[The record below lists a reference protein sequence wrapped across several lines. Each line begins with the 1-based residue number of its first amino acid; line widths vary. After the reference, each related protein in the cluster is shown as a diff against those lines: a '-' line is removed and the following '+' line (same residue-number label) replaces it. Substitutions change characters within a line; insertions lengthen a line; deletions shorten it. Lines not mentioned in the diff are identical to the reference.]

1 MSISSLSANV
11 ISNQG
16 RLKGRRGV
24 DRVEMDLTRAEYIE
38 MYIEHLTL
46 RLNPAFS
53 LSERALKPRSRKV
66 QQKTKHRKPATRKVQ
81 LEASMKDVTPIKKAI
96 HRVYELLYSSVNSQ
110 LSHNG
115 ASAYA
120 EITEDGV
127 TRMINKIST
136 GFMSRLT
143 KSEASAF
150 RAIDLGAGYLTCL
163 AHIAQAI
170 PGEYVGIEYCPR
182 RSSQFAHSYGA
193 LLAQHSEELCNT
205 KIAYAHMNILDL
217 HSYECDLVYTFDEAF
232 PYDVWKKIVETFVK
246 SHRCKFLIMFKVA
259 KASRGYKALQAE
271 LLQAGVSCIDKLC
284 LKKKGGESSNA
295 MFFVKSKPWNQGVD
309 RTLRSQHCPTDP
321 CKRFWEKCKEFW
333 GSIEMAKTAV
343 AELMAETDQL
353 ISTEKKQRK
362 R

>member
-1 MSISSLSANV
+1 MIFWTV
-11 ISNQG
+11 QT
-16 RLKGRRGV
+16 
-24 DRVEMDLTRAEYIE
+24 RVRPKADDET
-38 MYIEHLTL
+38 
-46 RLNPAFS
+46 
-53 LSERALKPRSRKV
+53 LSEMASERIQRAIAL
-66 QQKTKHRKPATRKVQ
+66 
-81 LEASMKDVTPIKKAI
+81 
-96 HRVYELLYSSVNSQ
+96 VYEKLYSSVNSQ

-120 EITEDGV
+120 EITQDGV
-127 TRMINKIST
+127 TKIINKISSC
-136 GFMSRLT
+136 FMPHLKGSPL
-143 KSEASAF
+143 

-163 AHIAQAI
+163 AHIAQVI

-193 LLAQHSEELCNT
+193 LLAQHAEELCNT

-271 LLQAGVSCIDKLC
+271 LLQAGVSCIGKLC

-321 CKRFWEKCKEFW
+321 SKRFWEKCKEFW
-333 GSIEMAKTAV
+333 GSIKMAKTAV